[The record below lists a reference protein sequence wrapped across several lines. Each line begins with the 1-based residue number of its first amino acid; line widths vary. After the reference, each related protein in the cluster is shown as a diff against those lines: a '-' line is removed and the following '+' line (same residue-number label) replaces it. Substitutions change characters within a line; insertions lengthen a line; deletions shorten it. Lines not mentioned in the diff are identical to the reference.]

1 MAEAEVNE
9 EQSPGISDE
18 LESYVPENLPTSGVI
33 STVQKYNALHTRFY
47 ETLNVKQTGDG
58 TQYLVTSFCI
68 QDVAALE
75 RFRGIIPELAGIN
88 SNPIGLFHA
97 LYVLK
102 NSTVNRTRDQKAQ
115 VVTSMANVNVNAI
128 LRAGFA
134 EQGDNNLEPDYLITL
149 FNRYVNSIL
158 ASITMLHQK
167 TRL

>member
-1 MAEAEVNE
+1 MSMETILALGM
-9 EQSPGISDE
+9 PGG
-18 LESYVPENLPTSGVI
+18 PEIFVI
-33 STVQKYNALHTRFY
+33 LFIVLLLFGAKKIPDLARGLGRGIREFKDALDY

-149 FNRYVNSIL
+149 FNRYVNS
-158 ASITMLHQK
+158 
-167 TRL
+167 